1 MVQVVA
7 ADFAV
12 ADGGKADAVVGAA
25 HLVAADADVF
35 DAAAGVGFGNAA
47 VFDVLSPHGRF
58 GIGTGAGQ
66 LRAVEGDADGVA
78 CHAVALGFGVDA
90 VVLDADVVGVAAAAI
105 DGDAV
110 GGFAGQGGEVV
121 DVVVVDAVV
130 LQVVA
135 EDAVHAGGGRHV
147 EGETADFAVARA
159 V

>member
-25 HLVAADADVF
+25 YLVAADADVF

-47 VFDVLSPHGRF
+47 VFDVLSPDGRF
-58 GIGTGAGQ
+58 GVAPLGVAGL

-78 CHAVALGFGVDA
+78 CRAVGVAFGVDA
-90 VVLDADVVGVAAAAI
+90 VVRYADVVGVAAAAI

-130 LQVVA
+130 L
-135 EDAVHAGGGRHV
+135 
-147 EGETADFAVARA
+147 
-159 V
+159 